1 MQYDV
6 STPQEYLDQID
17 SDWRKEKLLT
27 VRAIILGSGYPL
39 NEVIRYKMLGYED
52 AQGLFLSLNAQKNYV
67 GLYVGDIAKIDEDG
81 TLLKGINCGK
91 GCVRIKKSNE
101 VKGNIESFINKAI
114 DYRSK
119 GIDIDC

>member
-17 SDWRKEKLLT
+17 TDWRKEKLLE
-27 VRAIILGSGYPL
+27 VREIILGSGYTL

-67 GLYVGDIAKIDEDG
+67 GFYVGDIAKIDEDG
-81 TLLKGINCGK
+81 SLLKGVNCGK
-91 GCVRIKKSNE
+91 GCVRIKKSND
-101 VKGNIESFINKAI
+101 VKGGIEAFVLKAI
-114 DYRSK
+114 EYRK
-119 GIDIDC
+119 QGKDIDC